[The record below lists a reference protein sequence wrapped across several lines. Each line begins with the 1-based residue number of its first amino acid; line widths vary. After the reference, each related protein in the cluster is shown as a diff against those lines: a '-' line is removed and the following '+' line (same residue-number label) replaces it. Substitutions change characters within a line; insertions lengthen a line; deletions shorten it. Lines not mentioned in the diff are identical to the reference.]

1 MKVFLL
7 HTVRPGLNRFEKLL
21 KERYPHVRPRNMLDD
36 FWIREVEEHH
46 RFTENCR
53 RHLLEV
59 CASMERSGADLIV
72 CTCSSL
78 TPYLDDVRKFL
89 EIPVVA
95 IDETMA
101 ARTLEY
107 GDNILVMATA
117 DTAIDAAVQQI
128 EEEARRQN
136 RNVNIGTLLLDEAG
150 QIMRGGGD
158 MAEHDRI
165 ILESF
170 RNMGENK
177 YDVIV
182 CAQLSTS
189 HLAEEIGRITR
200 TPVLTTPMLC
210 IEDLKNYIPD
220 EPSPSDKSALHVDS
234 SAI

>member
-21 KERYPHVRPRNMLDD
+21 KERYPHVQPRNLLDD
-36 FWIREVEEHH
+36 FWIHETKEHQ

-53 RHLLEV
+53 RHLLEI
-59 CASMERSGADLIV
+59 CTAMERSGAELIV

-78 TPYLDDVRKFL
+78 TPYLDDVRKFV
-89 EIPVVA
+89 EIPIVA

-107 GDNILVMATA
+107 GPDILVMATA

-136 RNVNIGTLLLDEAG
+136 ITCRIDTLCLDDAG
-150 QIMRGGGD
+150 QIMRSGGD

-170 RNMGENK
+170 QNRKEKK

-189 HLAEEIGRITR
+189 HLAEEIQRITG

-210 IEDLKNYIPD
+210 IDDLKNYIAETP
-220 EPSPSDKSALHVDS
+220 A
-234 SAI
+234 